1 MKDIK
6 NSDLK
11 ILIVDDVP
19 ANIKLL
25 SEILKDEGYKIRP
38 VTSGNQ
44 AIQIAESIIP
54 DLILLDI
61 MMPDLNGIETCKLL
75 KANPKLSDIPVI
87 FISALNETENIVE
100 ALEAGGVDYI
110 TKPFK
115 GLEVKARVNTQIK
128 ISYQKKQLEELISI
142 KNKFVSVLAHDLRNS
157 VQVFLGF
164 SEVLGEDINAFPP
177 DESKKI
183 LKDMNISAK
192 NISKTLENL
201 LEWSYL
207 QDKKVA
213 FTPNL
218 ENIYNLIVN
227 EIKNLDQAIQIKNIT
242 IENFVDS
249 NLTLNIDKYM
259 ISSVFRNLLTN
270 AIKFV
275 DNNGKI
281 IIGCQ
286 DNEFE
291 IEFFV
296 KDNGKGI
303 PKNLQ
308 EVLLTLKTN
317 ININNKTEEHY
328 SGLGLLMC
336 KEFLEYHNGK
346 IWLESKDGEGTTVYF
361 TLPK

>member
-1 MKDIK
+1 MKEINNSDIK
-6 NSDLK
+6 V
-11 ILIVDDVP
+11 LIVDDVP
-19 ANIKLL
+19 ANIRLL
-25 SEILKDEGYKIRP
+25 SEMLKDEGYKIRP

-44 AIQIAESIIP
+44 ALQMAETIMP
-54 DLILLDI
+54 DIVLMDI
-61 MMPDLNGIETCKLL
+61 MMPDLNGIETCKLF
-75 KANPKLSDIPVI
+75 KANPKLADIPII

-100 ALEAGGVDYI
+100 ALEAGGVDYV

-115 GLEVKARVNTQIK
+115 SLEVKARVATQVK
-128 ISYQKKQLEELISI
+128 IANQKKQLEELISI

-164 SEVLGEDINAFPP
+164 SEVLGEDVNAFPP
-177 DESKKI
+177 EETKKI

-207 QDKKVA
+207 QDKKVS
-213 FTPNL
+213 FIPNL
-218 ENIYNLIVN
+218 ENIYNLVVN
-227 EIKNLDQAIQIKNIT
+227 EINNLNQNIKIKNIT
-242 IENFVDS
+242 VENFIDT
-249 NLTLNIDKYM
+249 NLILNIDKYM

-275 DNNGKI
+275 GNDGKI
-281 IIGCQ
+281 SIGYQ
-286 DNEFE
+286 DNEYE
-291 IEFFV
+291 IQFYV

-303 PKNLQ
+303 SKNMQ
-308 EVLLTLKTN
+308 DVLLTLKTN
-317 ININNKTEEHY
+317 INIKNKSEEHY

-336 KEFLEYHNGK
+336 KEFLEYHNGN
-346 IWLESKDGEGTTVYF
+346 IWIESKEGEGTTVYF